1 MCTRQSIREKKRQ
14 KLNLSNNDCN
24 FPSPANAAVEIC
36 ALPLEFKDLKYCDGH
51 GGLNIELSL
60 NLSHIQLNQIV
71 QAGKCVRVNRCK
83 LAVVTKIPVIS
94 TLMKFGTKYAI

>member
-1 MCTRQSIREKKRQ
+1 M
-14 KLNLSNNDCN
+14 
-24 FPSPANAAVEIC
+24 
-36 ALPLEFKDLKYCDGH
+36 
-51 GGLNIELSL
+51 ELSL

-83 LAVVTKIPVIS
+83 LVVVAKIPVIS